1 MRVNEEGQG
10 QAEIAPRAK
19 QWLLGQLEA
28 LAQQQ
33 AGPIALDDD
42 EYRIVRAER
51 FFALR
56 VLISA
61 VRAQM

>member
-1 MRVNEEGQG
+1 M
-10 QAEIAPRAK
+10 EISPRAK
-19 QWLLGQLEA
+19 EWLLGQLEA

-33 AGPIALDDD
+33 AGPLAMDDD
-42 EYRIVRAER
+42 EYRVLRAER

-61 VRAQM
+61 VRSQM